1 MLLSLLS
8 ISVEMSVYP
17 FHCLYYCE
25 LLIFWTMEVCGSEFA
40 RYFVHPLK
48 ENDSD
53 QSEIQSLG
61 IV

>member
-8 ISVEMSVYP
+8 SPVEMCVCL

-25 LLIFWTMEVCGSEFA
+25 LLVFRTMEVSGSEFA
-40 RYFVHPLK
+40 RYFVHRLK
-48 ENDSD
+48 EYDSD